1 MSDSEPTLGFET
13 LEDQPGLAIVDRVEQ
28 ERCLCR
34 TDRPVAPAPAS
45 TDAFRFPVDRAV
57 RVTVG
62 EIALPNVAGV
72 LVRDESGEIVAQV
85 QQLEEEHLETGRYS
99 IELLTQFKTYVEV
112 TSSVDV
118 VADATEFRITFAE
131 PTEIDLGA
139 LSNHERPAAT
149 VRTTADPVDMMAA
162 VETFGSALKT
172 TAADRAFP
180 SLRGHPPSVELGDA
194 LRIPAGLEPPD
205 TGVRLKLPARR
216 DAVYVAAPLAYYLGA
231 RVEPGPTPRLVTD
244 DGFEHSLAGPPGFE
258 VTVEQTLKQL
268 FFLDC
273 VTRTEGLYKIDLHER
288 RELER
293 LVDLDFAWLYDQPL
307 ATQVAEYLELPF
319 AVVEDHI
326 PDWRL
331 TTHVEPTPETIEQ
344 LPFVVDDLAVV
355 RTQTADQS
363 AATASGP
370 AVPDAATDEV
380 LTRSAGSQSGT
391 EEAQYVEPRASNS
404 LEQAWIGDDIPIGAS
419 KLTREA
425 FDNRLDRAPVDGD
438 ISITIVLN
446 DARMDAERD
455 LVDRAYGNRDSLP
468 FEVDVHR
475 DLTCDELRDILV
487 EDTAFLHYIGHTES
501 DGFECADGKLDVRE
515 DLVETGVQA
524 FLLNACNSYEQGL
537 GLIDAGAVGGIVTLN
552 DVINEGAVK
561 IGETVARLLNSGF
574 PLRAALTIAREESVL
589 GGQYIVVGDGGMT
602 VAQPA
607 SGTPYLMNL
616 ERKPREFIAEIETY
630 TTDVT
635 GLGTVFLPR
644 IEDAENYYLTSGT
657 ISKFEMDEAEL
668 MQFLQLEDVPV
679 RIQNELRWS
688 SSLQTELLFS

>member
-1 MSDSEPTLGFET
+1 MRDSEPTLGFEA
-13 LEDQPGLAIVDRVEQ
+13 LEDQPGVEIVDRVEQ
-28 ERCLCR
+28 ERCVCR
-34 TDRPVAPAPAS
+34 TDRPVTPTVGS

-57 RVTVG
+57 QVTAA

-85 QQLEEEHLETGRYS
+85 QQLEEEYLDAGRYS

-112 TSSVDV
+112 EAAVDV
-118 VADATEFRITFAE
+118 IADATEFRIDFET
-131 PTEIDLGA
+131 PTRIELGA

-172 TAADRAFP
+172 TTADRAFP
-180 SLRGHPPSVELGDA
+180 SLRGHPPSVEIGDA
-194 LRIPAGLEPPD
+194 LDIPEGLEPPD
-205 TGVRLKLPARR
+205 TGVRLELPARR
-216 DAVYVAAPLAYYLGA
+216 DVVYVAAPLAYYLGA
-231 RVEPGPTPRLVTD
+231 SVEPAPTPRLVTD
-244 DGFEHSLAGPPGFE
+244 EGVAHSLSGPGGFEA
-258 VTVEQTLKQL
+258 TVERTLKQL

-288 RELER
+288 SEVER
-293 LVDLDFAWLYDQPL
+293 LVDLDFEWLYDQPL
-307 ATQVAEYLELPF
+307 ATQVAEYLDVPYE
-319 AVVEDHI
+319 VVEDHV

-331 TTHVEPTPETIEQ
+331 TTHVEPTPQTIEQ
-344 LPFVVDDLAVV
+344 LPFVVDDLAIV
-355 RTQTADQS
+355 RTQTPNQHSTS
-363 AATASGP
+363 ASSP
-370 AVPDAATDEV
+370 SVPDAATEEV

-391 EEAQYVEPRASNS
+391 EEAQYVEPRASDS

-438 ISITIVLN
+438 IAITIVLN
-446 DARMDAERD
+446 DSRMDTERD

-468 FEVDVHR
+468 FEVNVHR
-475 DLTCDELRDILV
+475 DLTCDELRGLLA

-501 DGFECADGKLDVRE
+501 DGFECADGRLDVRT
-515 DLVETGVQA
+515 DLESTGVQA

-607 SGTPYLMNL
+607 SGTPNL
-616 ERKPREFIAEIETY
+616 ANITPVGDSFNVEIETFS
-630 TTDVT
+630 TDVT
-635 GLGTVFLPR
+635 GLGTVFMPH
-644 IEDAENYYLTSGT
+644 IDEAEEFFLTSGRIESFSMT
-657 ISKFEMDEAEL
+657 KAEL
-668 MQFLQLEDVPV
+668 IQFLQLEDIPV
-679 RIQNELRWS
+679 RIDGELRWC
-688 SSLQTELLFS
+688 SSLNLDDLC